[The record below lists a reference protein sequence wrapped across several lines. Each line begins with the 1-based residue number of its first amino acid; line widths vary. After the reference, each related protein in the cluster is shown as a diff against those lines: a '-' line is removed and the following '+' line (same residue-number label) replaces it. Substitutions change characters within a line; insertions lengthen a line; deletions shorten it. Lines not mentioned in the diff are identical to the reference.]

1 MTSDDRR
8 RRTAGGSCT
17 DRSVER
23 SWTHN
28 VRVVGVTKGHGPWA
42 IEAANDAGLDA
53 IGENYAQE
61 VVGKRSTIER
71 LRPEVQFIGQLQSN
85 KVRQLVDLV
94 DLWASVDRPSIVD
107 EVAKR
112 APGARVLLQ
121 VDTTGEPGKG
131 GCRVEDLSALVDLAR
146 RRSLRVEGLLT
157 VGPTRVR
164 PTRRARVL
172 RRALARRPIRPP
184 GVLHGDVRRPGGGHR
199 GGRDR
204 GPHRLAALRSPVD
217 DAMSATPVHLA
228 SSALG

>member
-1 MTSDDRR
+1 MTSDDVADALRAVR
-8 RRTAGGSCT
+8 ARIA
-17 DRSVER
+17 SVER
-23 SWTHN
+23 SWTHD

-42 IEAANDAGLDA
+42 IEAATDAGLDA

-157 VGPTRVR
+157 VGPTSG
-164 PTRRARVL
+164 
-172 RRALARRPIRPP
+172 PP
-184 GVLHGDVRRPGGGHR
+184 NEARPGFRAVRSLVDQFGLQVCSMGMSGDLEVAIEEGATEVR
-199 GGRDR
+199 IGSLLF
-204 GPHRLAALRSPVD
+204 GPRS
-217 DAMSATPVHLA
+217 TTR
-228 SSALG
+228 